1 MRVPI
6 EASPLMISVAT
17 TCAATVATF
26 FLGLLAAWWMYR
38 AQAQNGVR
46 AGGLWGLG
54 LRAWGLRAWI
64 DGILTLPLVLP
75 PTVVGFFL
83 LLLFG
88 RRSVLGHA
96 LERVGI
102 TIVFSWPAT
111 VIAATVIAFPLM
123 YRTALGAFEQ
133 VNPTLLQAARTLGA
147 SEWRVFRRVLLPLAA
162 PGVVAGT
169 VLAFAR
175 AMGEF
180 GATLM
185 LAGDIP
191 GRTET
196 MPIAIF
202 AAVEDGN
209 KRLAVV
215 WVVLIVAIS
224 LGMIRL
230 LNRQGSVARTRAR
243 AQAAPSAQAE
253 EESLPAV
260 PRGPLPREP
269 LPRGDLWS
277 GALPNDEESAHHC
290 ALEID
295 LEKRLERFCLQVRLR
310 AGRGAVGILGA
321 SGAGKSM
328 TLRLVAGVV
337 APDGGRIVLNG
348 RVLYDSATG
357 EDVACARRR
366 IGIVFQDYALFPH
379 MTVEQNVGFG
389 LSALGAEERRRVVAR
404 HLERMHIAELAGRTP
419 SEISGGQRQRVA
431 IARCMAMEP
440 DALLLDEPF
449 AALDPHLRRKTEEQL
464 RETLAEYTGAVL
476 FVTHD
481 MEEAFRFCSELVVLD
496 GGRAIA
502 SGPKQELF
510 ERPRS
515 VVAARLT
522 GCKNIV
528 AARRAGAQRIAVEA
542 WGCELRT
549 ECAVPDAL
557 THVGVRSHQIEIVPD
572 AIDAAVATGGNTF
585 PGWLVGSS
593 EAPHEMTLYLRLH
606 APALAAEPAHLQVDV
621 AKDAGRAL
629 LARPQ
634 PWPVRLEPARLLL
647 LEG

>member
-1 MRVPI
+1 MVRVPI
-6 EASPLMISVAT
+6 DASPLIISIAT

-38 AQAQNGVR
+38 AQGD
-46 AGGLWGLG
+46 
-54 LRAWGLRAWI
+54 LRAWGARTWGLWGWGLRTLGLRGWI
-64 DGILTLPLVLP
+64 DGLLTLPLVLP

-83 LLLFG
+83 LLIFG
-88 RRSVLGHA
+88 RRSLLGHA
-96 LERVGI
+96 LERLGV

-111 VIAATVIAFPLM
+111 VIAATVVAFPLM

-147 SEWRVFRRVLLPLAA
+147 SEGRVFRRVLFPMAG

-185 LAGDIP
+185 LAGNIP
-191 GRTET
+191 GRTQT

-202 AAVEDGN
+202 SAVEDGDM
-209 KRLAVV
+209 RLAAV
-215 WVVLIVAIS
+215 WVALIVAIS

-230 LNRQGSVARTRAR
+230 LNREGRAARKRV
-243 AQAAPSAQAE
+243 QAE
-253 EESLPAV
+253 VAATAQI
-260 PRGPLPREP
+260 
-269 LPRGDLWS
+269 DA
-277 GALPNDEESAHHC
+277 GALPTVPRVALVQNEESGSSS

-295 LEKRLERFCLQVRLR
+295 LEKRLERFQLAVRLR
-310 AGRGAVGILGA
+310 AGRGAVGILGP
-321 SGAGKSM
+321 SGAGKTM
-328 TLRLVAGVV
+328 TLRMVAGV
-337 APDGGRIVLNG
+337 AEPDGGRIALNG
-348 RVLYDSATG
+348 RVLFDSATG
-357 EDVACARRR
+357 ENVRPARRR

-379 MTVEQNVGFG
+379 MTVEENVGFG
-389 LSALGAEERRRVVAR
+389 LSGLTEAERRVQVAR
-404 HLERMHIAELAGRTP
+404 HLERMHIAELAGRMP
-419 SEISGGQRQRVA
+419 GEISGGQRQRVA
-431 IARCMAMEP
+431 LARCMAMEP

-449 AALDPHLRRKTEEQL
+449 AALDPHLRRRTEEQL

-496 GGRAIA
+496 GGRVIA
-502 SGPKQELF
+502 SGPKHELF
-510 ERPRS
+510 ERPRT
-515 VVAARLT
+515 VAAARLT

-528 AARRAGAQRIAVEA
+528 AARRIGAELIAVDA

-549 ECAVPDAL
+549 ASAVPEGL
-557 THVGVRSHQIEIVPD
+557 THVGVRSHQI
-572 AIDAAVATGGNTF
+572 AIATDAAGENTF
-585 PGWLVGSS
+585 PCWLMGSS

-606 APALAAEPAHLQVDV
+606 RPAQAGEPAHLQVDV
-621 AKDAGRAL
+621 PKDAARAL
-629 LARPQ
+629 MELPQ
-634 PWPVRLEPARLLL
+634 PWLVRLDPARLLL